1 MTLNGNAVSPLYA
14 QLMEDL
20 EAKICDGTFAPG
32 ERLLSENEMA
42 KRYGVSI
49 ITVRKAALALEEK
62 GLVEKRQGKG
72 TFVARRKYTRDMKN
86 LQSFTELCARYGV
99 KAGGKMLEN
108 RIVTPDD
115 KTARLLGIDKGGQA
129 VFISRL
135 RFADE
140 EPVVIENNYFPL
152 SYSFLLEQQFDDSS
166 LFDYLKKQKNITV
179 DGSEKWF
186 EICRARPEEAE
197 LLHVKRRDPLLR
209 IRSVTYSAG
218 GSPLYVGTQL
228 ANGEC
233 FSFYVYESGRG

>member
-1 MTLNGNAVSPLYA
+1 MTLNGNAVSPLYV

-99 KAGGKMLEN
+99 KAGL
-108 RIVTPDD
+108 
-115 KTARLLGIDKGGQA
+115 
-129 VFISRL
+129 
-135 RFADE
+135 
-140 EPVVIENNYFPL
+140 
-152 SYSFLLEQQFDDSS
+152 
-166 LFDYLKKQKNITV
+166 
-179 DGSEKWF
+179 
-186 EICRARPEEAE
+186 
-197 LLHVKRRDPLLR
+197 
-209 IRSVTYSAG
+209 
-218 GSPLYVGTQL
+218 
-228 ANGEC
+228 
-233 FSFYVYESGRG
+233 

>member
-1 MTLNGNAVSPLYA
+1 
-14 QLMEDL
+14 
-20 EAKICDGTFAPG
+20 
-32 ERLLSENEMA
+32 
-42 KRYGVSI
+42 
-49 ITVRKAALALEEK
+49 
-62 GLVEKRQGKG
+62 
-72 TFVARRKYTRDMKN
+72 MKN

-209 IRSVTYSAG
+209 VRSVTYSAG

>member
-1 MTLNGNAVSPLYA
+1 MTLNGNAVSPLYV

-135 RFADE
+135 RFA
-140 EPVVIENNYFPL
+140 
-152 SYSFLLEQQFDDSS
+152 FLLEQQFDDSS